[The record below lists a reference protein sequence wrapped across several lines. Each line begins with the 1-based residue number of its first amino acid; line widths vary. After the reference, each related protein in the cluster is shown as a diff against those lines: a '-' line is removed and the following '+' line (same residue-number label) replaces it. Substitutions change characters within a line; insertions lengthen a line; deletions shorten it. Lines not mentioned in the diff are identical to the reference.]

1 MGKQNPP
8 NRKEVKK
15 MIIPVGF
22 DFVGAKNADKL
33 FKDGHTYFIDME
45 RKRIIM
51 PKRLLDMRNTELS
64 AGRLYRAA
72 QERYPDY
79 RVIVR

>member
-1 MGKQNPP
+1 
-8 NRKEVKK
+8 
-15 MIIPVGF
+15 MIIPVAF
-22 DFVGAKNADKL
+22 NYVGAKNADRL
-33 FKDGHTYFIDME
+33 FKDGHTYYIDLE

-51 PKRLLDMRNTELS
+51 PKKLLNMRNTELS